1 MPSSKRASSSTV
13 IRSALVLVFV
23 VVPAV
28 AGCGQA
34 ATRQSVQP
42 VAQPTVAAVSTHA
55 PATLLIPEIGVEAAA
70 EPVGVDSSGNMGV
83 PSKPEHVGWYEPG
96 PAPGAPGDAVI
107 DGHLNWYTGRAA
119 FENLQKLRQGAEID
133 VIARDGA
140 TLRFVVTD
148 SRTVAYTD
156 HPAGLFATTGSPR
169 LSLITCGGAW
179 DKSKGTYLERLV
191 VNAVPLSR

>member
-1 MPSSKRASSSTV
+1 ML
-13 IRSALVLVFV
+13 ALVLAT
-23 VVPAV
+23 AV
-28 AGCGQA
+28 AGCGQPA
-34 ATRQSVQP
+34 VKQSGNPAVQFP
-42 VAQPTVAAVSTHA
+42 VAPGGTHL
-55 PATLLIPEIGVEAAA
+55 PATLLIPEIGVAAA
-70 EPVGVDSSGNMGV
+70 VEPVRVDSRGNMGV
-83 PSKPEHVGWYEPG
+83 PSEPEHVGWYEPG

-107 DGHLNWYTGRAA
+107 DGHLDWYTGKAV
-119 FENLQKLRQGAEID
+119 FENLRTLRQGAEID

-156 HPAGLFATTGSPR
+156 RPAGLFATTGSPR

-179 DKSKGTYLERLV
+179 DKRKGTYLERLV

>member
-1 MPSSKRASSSTV
+1 MASSKRASSSTV
-13 IRSALVLVFV
+13 VRSGLVLGIVLVSAL
-23 VVPAV
+23 
-28 AGCGQA
+28 AGCGQPA
-34 ATRQSVQP
+34 ARQAGHA
-42 VAQPTVAAVSTHA
+42 VAQPTAAAVTTHV
-55 PATLLIPEIGVEAAA
+55 PATLLIPEIGMAATVER
-70 EPVGVDSSGNMGV
+70 VGLDSQGNMAV
-83 PSKPEHVGWYEPG
+83 PTEPEHVGWYEPG

-133 VIARDGA
+133 VIARDGT